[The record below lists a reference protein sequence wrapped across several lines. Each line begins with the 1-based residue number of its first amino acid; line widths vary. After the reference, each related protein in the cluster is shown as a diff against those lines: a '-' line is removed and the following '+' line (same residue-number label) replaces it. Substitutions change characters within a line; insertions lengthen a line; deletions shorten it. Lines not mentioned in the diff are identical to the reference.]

1 MTSSVLQRWK
11 GGGGQQAENIKSCIE
26 ETGNLG
32 SASNSTV
39 TLHGIEFERWGVS
52 SLHVSQQTALPA
64 QFKRRTNGQALKA
77 HR

>member
-1 MTSSVLQRWK
+1 MTASVLQRWK
-11 GGGGQQAENIKSCIE
+11 GGRQQAENIKTCVE

-39 TLHGIEFERWGVS
+39 TLHGIECRGVS
-52 SLHVSQQTALPA
+52 SLHVSQQTALRA
-64 QFKRRTNGQALKA
+64 QFKRRTNGQALRA